1 MTQKKQIKKVREQ
14 RRYTSYIYK
23 NEESRFF
30 FFFCTSTHGIH
41 KMRQLLF
48 SAILLFFQLLPQ
60 PPWSNNCCSFALLL
74 CV

>member
-30 FFFCTSTHGIH
+30 FFLHFHTRYSQDATTVVFGHIAF
-41 KMRQLLF
+41 F
-48 SAILLFFQLLPQ
+48 SAPA
-60 PPWSNNCCSFALLL
+60 PAALEQ
-74 CV
+74 